1 MGTCIRSRTAAKL
14 PFYTLTSKIGR
25 GERTR
30 TSSDLNLLFPKQVGY
45 HLPIYTPSQQINRG
59 TGLNVLNFSHLAPMP
74 SSAGRLPLEGVHAP
88 AHGRRARSKHRWYLG
103 CHKNP
108 YGRGA
113 VS

>member
-1 MGTCIRSRTAAKL
+1 
-14 PFYTLTSKIGR
+14 
-25 GERTR
+25 
-30 TSSDLNLLFPKQVGY
+30 
-45 HLPIYTPSQQINRG
+45 
-59 TGLNVLNFSHLAPMP
+59 VLNFSHLAPMP